1 MRKLKYAA
9 LACAL
14 LGAGAALAK
23 LPPPTPEERAAAA
36 ATKAKEAEKLEQE
49 KEALTRA
56 QDRVVGQYRKEHG
69 GAPSTATA
77 QTHEANLPKTVKEP
91 DGGVG
96 PRPGMQQ
103 SAEAHS
109 RNAN

>member
-1 MRKLKYAA
+1 MCRTGARKLR
-9 LACAL
+9 AL
-14 LGAGAALAK
+14 LLKIKARRLEVEIRLEQA
-23 LPPPTPEERAAAA
+23 
-36 ATKAKEAEKLEQE
+36 KAKEAEKLEQE

-91 DGGVG
+91 PGGTAPQG
-96 PRPGMQQ
+96 GTRP

-109 RNAN
+109 GNAK